1 MKAPVRVATR
11 AFVQEATTAR
21 ITTFAQLGEFENAK
35 KHLDA
40 FSLPYEVISPG
51 GYGLVGVPAL
61 VVSRE
66 GCAALAACGQSDC
79 VCSGF
84 VDFQPPQICV
94 PCEEPPRFVEDVF
107 GHAAIMVLA
116 PCVADAAKIRII
128 AHISG
133 DLAAAFPYLNAE
145 MREGCYNPN
154 GPTFTFMDRHR
165 MVSLYPR
172 RITVAKADEIVDAW
186 RTLEMIRRRVNG
198 VWERR
203 AQITP
208 SDEMREKP
216 PALEIFKRLPRTN
229 CGACGEATCLAF
241 AVRVWQG
248 SALPGQCGSV
258 FGGEHERL
266 KDALVEICKGLG
278 VG

>member
-40 FSLPYEVISPG
+40 LSLPYEVISPG

-145 MREGCYNPN
+145 MREGCYNRN

-241 AVRVWQG
+241 AVRVWQ
-248 SALPGQCGSV
+248 
-258 FGGEHERL
+258 
-266 KDALVEICKGLG
+266 
-278 VG
+278 